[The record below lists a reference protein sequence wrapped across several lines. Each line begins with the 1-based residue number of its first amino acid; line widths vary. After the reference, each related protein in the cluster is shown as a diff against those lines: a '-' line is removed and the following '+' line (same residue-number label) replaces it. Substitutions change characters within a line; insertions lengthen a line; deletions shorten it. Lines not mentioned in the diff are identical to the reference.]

1 MIGKDYLFSDIG
13 IDAIGFSAPRYYVD
27 IEELAEKRNVDPA
40 KYRKGLLLK
49 EMRIS
54 DVDEDIISIGLK
66 AGYNALERG
75 KINPREIDAIFV
87 GTETMTYAVKS
98 VANIFA
104 QLLDVSSSCLTQDV
118 YNACAGGTL
127 AVLNAIGL
135 IERGVIKK
143 ALVISADIS
152 SYPIKSPSEPTQG
165 SGAVALVISKYPRV
179 ARFGKEFGKVS
190 GNVNDFWRA
199 PGDKNAHV
207 FGHYSL
213 DSYLQLQ
220 LEAYDNLIDNMGENF
235 YADYYA
241 FHAPFSKMPLKCIR
255 NIIEK
260 RWVYNMG
267 DLLKLQEGTSL
278 ADKLFNTFDSFL
290 QDISV
295 LPEYIYLN
303 LKERGLSSKRL
314 EKLSNFVVSN
324 VKHRVL
330 PHLSVPMHFGNM
342 YNAALWSQI
351 QYILENC
358 VKENDT
364 VYFGSYGSGATA
376 IAGLLK
382 VTKDFREIM
391 ERSPTIEEFISF
403 KQKKSIEEYERIK
416 KGNKR
421 PNMFVGK
428 IEEEHELNENRGF
441 TLHFCDEGCIIP
453 NIKGLDHCPQG
464 HSGFHER
471 RFPLY
476 AKLVSKPKP
485 LDSRDYSYLSK
496 GLVRVEENVQR
507 EDVLEYNIR
516 RVRLQDNDLVEQGLL
531 NWSPYYMKC
540 LKYS

>member
-1 MIGKDYLFSDIG
+1 MIGKDYLFSDVG
-13 IDAIGFSAPRYYVD
+13 IDSVGFSAPRYYVD
-27 IEELAEKRNVDPA
+27 IEELAKKRDVDPA

-66 AGYNALERG
+66 AGFNALERG
-75 KINPREIDAIFV
+75 QIDPQEIDAIFV

-135 IERGVIKK
+135 IERGVINK

-152 SYPIKSPSEPTQG
+152 SYPLKSPSEPTQG

-190 GNVNDFWRA
+190 GNINDFWRA

-213 DSYLQLQ
+213 DSYLELQLQ
-220 LEAYDNLIDNMGENF
+220 AYDNLIDNMGENF

-267 DLLKLQEGTSL
+267 DLLKLEEGTSL

-303 LKERGLSSKRL
+303 LKERGLSSKKL

-351 QYILENC
+351 EYILENS

-364 VYFGSYGSGATA
+364 IYFGSYGSGATA

-382 VTKDFREIM
+382 VNKGFEKII
-391 ERSPTIEEFISF
+391 ERSPTIKEFISY

-416 KGNKR
+416 KGKVKPKR
-421 PNMFVGK
+421 YIARVAE
-428 IEEEHELNENRGF
+428 IEDLNEERGF

-453 NIKGLDHCPQG
+453 NIDTLNHCPQG

-476 AKLVSKPKP
+476 AKLVSEPQPINSK
-485 LDSRDYSYLSK
+485 DYSYLK
-496 GLVRVEENVQR
+496 DGLVRVEKGVSE
-507 EDVLEYNIR
+507 EDILEYDVR
-516 RVRLQDNDLVEQGLL
+516 RVELSNNDLVEKGLL
-531 NWSPYYMKC
+531 NWSPYYQRC

>member
-1 MIGKDYLFSDIG
+1 MIGKDYLFSDVG

-27 IEELAEKRNVDPA
+27 IGELAKKRDVDPA

-49 EMRIS
+49 EMRVS

-75 KINPREIDAIFV
+75 NINPREIDAIFV

-104 QLLDVSSSCLTQDV
+104 QLLDVSTSCLTQDV

-135 IERGVIKK
+135 IERGVINK

-152 SYPIKSPSEPTQG
+152 SYPLKSPSEPTQG
-165 SGAVALVISKYPRV
+165 SGAVGLVISKYPRV
-179 ARFGKEFGKVS
+179 ARFGKAFGKVS

-213 DSYLQLQ
+213 ESYLQLQ

-260 RWVYNMG
+260 RWVYNLG
-267 DLLKLQEGTSL
+267 DLLNIGKGTSL
-278 ADKLFNTFDSFL
+278 TDKLFNTFDSFL

-303 LKERGLSSKRL
+303 LKERGLSSSKL

-324 VKHRVL
+324 VKQRVL

-364 VYFGSYGSGATA
+364 IYFGSYGSGATA

-382 VTKDFREIM
+382 VCKGFRDIM
-391 ERSPTIEEFISF
+391 DRSPTIEDFISY
-403 KQKKSIEEYERIK
+403 KEKRSIEEYEKIK
-416 KGNKR
+416 KGKVKPTR
-421 PNMFVGK
+421 YIARVT
-428 IEEEHELNENRGF
+428 ELEDLNGDRGF

-453 NIKGLDHCPQG
+453 NIDSVNHCPQG
-464 HSGFHER
+464 HPGFHER

-476 AKLVSKPKP
+476 ARLASEPQPINSK
-485 LDSRDYSYLSK
+485 DYSYLK
-496 GLVRVEENVQR
+496 DGLVRVEKGVKK
-507 EDVLEYNIR
+507 DDILEYNVR
-516 RVRLQDNDLVEQGLL
+516 RVELQNNDLVEQGLL
-531 NWSPYYMKC
+531 NWSPYYQKC
-540 LKYS
+540 LKHS

>member
-1 MIGKDYLFSDIG
+1 MIGKDYLFGDVG
-13 IDAIGFSAPRYYVD
+13 IDSIGFFAPQGYVD
-27 IEELAEKRNVDPA
+27 VEELAEKRNVDPA

-54 DVDEDIISIGLK
+54 DIDEDVISIGLK

-75 KINPREIDAIFV
+75 KINPKEIDAIFV
-87 GTETMTYAVKS
+87 GTETVTYAVKS
-98 VANIFA
+98 VSNIFA
-104 QLLDVSSSCLTQDV
+104 QLLDVSNNCLTQDI

-127 AVLNAIGL
+127 AILNAIGL
-135 IERGVIKK
+135 VERGVINK

-165 SGAVALVISKYPRV
+165 SGAVGLVISKYPRV
-179 ARFGKEFGKVS
+179 ARFGKKFGKVS

-199 PGDKNAHV
+199 PGDENAQV

-213 DSYLQLQ
+213 DSYLKLQ
-220 LEAYDNLIDNMGENF
+220 LEAYDNLIENLGEIY

-241 FHAPFSKMPLKCIR
+241 FHAPFSKMPIKCIR

-260 RWVYNMG
+260 RWIHNLG
-267 DLLKLQEGTSL
+267 DLLNLKDTSL
-278 ADKLFNTFDSFL
+278 TDKLFNTFDSFL

-303 LKERGLSSKRL
+303 LKERGISSNKL
-314 EKLSNFVVSN
+314 ETLSNLVVSH
-324 VKHRVL
+324 VKGRIL

-351 QYILENC
+351 QFILENY
-358 VKENDT
+358 VEENDT
-364 VYFGSYGSGATA
+364 IYFGSYGSGATA

-382 VTKDFREIM
+382 VCEGFQEVID
-391 ERSPTIEEFISF
+391 RSPTIDDFIQY
-403 KQKKSIEEYERIK
+403 KYRKSVEEYERIK
-416 KGNKR
+416 KGKKR
-421 PNMFVGK
+421 PK
-428 IEEEHELNENRGF
+428 IYIGEIKELHELNENRGF

-453 NIKGLDHCPQG
+453 NIDGLDHCPQG

-476 AKLVSKPKP
+476 AKLISEPEC
-485 LDSRDYSYLSK
+485 LNSNNYSYLSK
-496 GLVRVEENVQR
+496 GLVRVQKGVEK
-507 EDVLEYNIR
+507 EDILEYNMR
-516 RVRLQDNDLVEQGLL
+516 RVKLKDNELVEKGLL
-531 NWSPYYMKC
+531 NWSPYYVKC
-540 LKYS
+540 LKHS